1 MITIKNSAQIAKMR
15 EAGAM
20 LHEVL
25 TQLRGKIQPG
35 VTTHE
40 LDAFAEKLI
49 RSFGAIPSFLNYEG
63 YPASICASVDSQVV
77 HGIPS
82 KKTVLKEGQ
91 IISVDCGLIL
101 DGWQSDS
108 AFTAPVGNIS
118 EEAQRLIDVTE
129 ESFFEALK
137 VAREGNRISDIGHAV
152 QRYVEDRGFS
162 TVRALCGHG
171 IGREMHED
179 PQVPNYGIPGHGVR
193 LRRGMTIC
201 IEPMIAA
208 GDYHVKT
215 LRDGWTVVTT
225 DGSLCSHYEHT
236 ILITDGEPELL
247 SYPGYHEEEKR

>member
-152 QRYVEDRGFS
+152 QQYVEDRGFS

-247 SYPGYHEEEKR
+247 SLPGYHEEEKR